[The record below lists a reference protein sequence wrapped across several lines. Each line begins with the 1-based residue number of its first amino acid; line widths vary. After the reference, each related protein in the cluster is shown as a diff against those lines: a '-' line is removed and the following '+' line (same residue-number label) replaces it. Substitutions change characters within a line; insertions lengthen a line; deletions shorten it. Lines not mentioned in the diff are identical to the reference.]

1 METEK
6 LLNFLRVSGQD
17 EDVKLTGI
25 AAFNLVS
32 ELTQT
37 SHLTLNVFSYFIKA
51 FCVLCFRNES
61 LLLFFVVVVVLFC
74 FVFHFFCW
82 NAHILNYIF

>member
-25 AAFNLVS
+25 AAFKLVS

-37 SHLTLNVFSYFIKA
+37 SHLTLNVFSYFMKA
-51 FCVLCFRNES
+51 FCI
-61 LLLFFVVVVVLFC
+61 
-74 FVFHFFCW
+74 VF
-82 NAHILNYIF
+82 